1 MAGFTEVN
9 VKEREL
15 VLPSGVFA
23 TMYQMKAH
31 HLWTA
36 LATSNAI
43 LTLAHLTVRFD
54 GKQLSILELAEMDA
68 EDWIVLASALH
79 TPFANATAFMKGM
92 KQ

>member
-1 MAGFTEVN
+1 MTDFIGVN

-36 LATSNAI
+36 LATEQPLVAI
-43 LTLAHLTVRFD
+43 AHFTVLFD
-54 GKQLSILELAEMDA
+54 GKPRSILELAEMDA
-68 EDWIVLASALH
+68 EDWIVLADALH
-79 TPFANATAFMKGM
+79 TPFAKATAFMKGM

>member
-1 MAGFTEVN
+1 M
-9 VKEREL
+9 KEREL

-36 LATSNAI
+36 LATSNTI

-68 EDWIVLASALH
+68 EDWIVLADALH
-79 TPFANATAFMKGM
+79 TPFAKATTFMKGM